1 MLKNLQQHRQTVA
14 WALQRSEEIN
24 QRPGLQAGLH
34 GFVIA
39 VIFLGERIGFPKG
52 KILIG
57 NTRICLACYN
67 YCHFNPLASFKLTS
81 SHSLRG
87 VF

>member
-14 WALQRSEEIN
+14 WALQRLVEIN
-24 QRPGLQAGLH
+24 QHRGLQAGQR
-34 GFVIA
+34 GGVIA
-39 VIFLGERIGFPKG
+39 VLFLRERIDFPKG

-81 SHSLRG
+81 SHSLHG
-87 VF
+87 IF